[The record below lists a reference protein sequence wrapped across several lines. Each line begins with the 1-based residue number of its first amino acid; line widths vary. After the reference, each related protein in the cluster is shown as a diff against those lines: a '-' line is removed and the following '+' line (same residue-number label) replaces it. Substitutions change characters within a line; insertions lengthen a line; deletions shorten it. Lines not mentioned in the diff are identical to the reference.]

1 VSTNNIFSSKPAQI
15 AHATIKLSN
24 QIFGEDNNIEI
35 AAIGDKDLVFSIA
48 SNLKKFGYSNCSLFK
63 KSNFFY
69 IDSEKKKI
77 IDKKKILKEFF
88 VYDLILIGFNDGL
101 KVISKDII
109 QVFLK
114 YRKQKPIFFVDVGLP
129 GNVDTEISKIS
140 NCYLFDLNDLEQ
152 FFTLFFNESNIEK
165 LSNYGQFSKED
176 DKVFSYFFKKL
187 NFSENQKKI
196 FKNYVEDFFFE
207 NNEEYQKDAFLKF
220 FKSFK

>member
-1 VSTNNIFSSKPAQI
+1 MDTVTA
-15 AHATIKLSN
+15 
-24 QIFGEDNNIEI
+24 
-35 AAIGDKDLVFSIA
+35 VFLKNLTYFTLI
-48 SNLKKFGYSNCSLFK
+48 LKKK
-63 KSNFFY
+63 KLL
-69 IDSEKKKI
+69 I
-77 IDKKKILKEFF
+77 KKKILKEFF

-101 KVISKDII
+101 KVISKDMI

-152 FFTLFFNESNIEK
+152 FSTLFFNQSNIEK
-165 LSNYGQFSKED
+165 LLNYGQFSKED
-176 DKVFSYFFKKL
+176 DKALSYFFKKL

-207 NNEEYQKDAFLKF
+207 NNEEYQKDAFLRF